1 MNRRSFEEYRSSDLL
16 GALDDDW
23 LQAIEETPDD
33 LDYFLSLAE
42 PLAEAG
48 EAERARDLLELYLDE
63 LAERR
68 LWPVR
73 LELLRRAGKLA
84 VKPNRLQKEV
94 LSTLEAIWG
103 DRPTF
108 REMVEHVGL
117 HRSIDEPAKIWDRAT
132 RLQSLLLYD
141 VGAVVAMSGQGVG
154 RVAEVN
160 LPLESLKIDF
170 DKKSGVTVGF
180 RAAAKLLK
188 PLPEGHL
195 LRRQIED
202 PEGLAR
208 LRDENPAELL
218 RAALE
223 TSEKP
228 MTAAEIRELL
238 AGIVDTSQWTS
249 WWAAARKHPQVTAST
264 GGRQAYRWEA
274 SAAGALASVRGSFD
288 RAEPRARL
296 EIFRKNA
303 TRDEALAREMA
314 GDLASTAAE
323 VADSQPGLAFEIWFT
338 LERAGR
344 LPEALDPV
352 IEQLVG
358 AQADASALLTGV
370 EDRLLR
376 ERALAMMRER
386 RADWL
391 EVYRD
396 HFVREADPRVLSLLF
411 DGIAETSPEAAE
423 RLLDDLMAQPRRS
436 PAAFVWL
443 VERAAEEE
451 SLRTRSP
458 LRLIQQLL
466 ASMIASEFAPF
477 RARLRPL
484 VESGGTL
491 PRLFPHLEEDQ
502 AKSAL
507 ESIRRSAALETYQK
521 EPLANALLLRFPIL
535 REESTGGPIYST
547 AEAIAA
553 KRSELKRL
561 QEVEIPANR
570 KAIEEARAMGDLREN
585 FEYKSARER
594 HEYLNARVAALHR
607 DLGRAR
613 PIEFAKLDPSEVRIG
628 CRVHLVGE
636 AGIERAFTLLG
647 PWDSQ
652 PEKGILSYES
662 ELARAMLGRKVGEP
676 VRVGEASFEVVA
688 IEPYRAD

>member
-1 MNRRSFEEYRSSDLL
+1 VNRRSFEEYRSSDLL

-63 LAERR
+63 LGERR
-68 LWPVR
+68 LWSVR
-73 LELLRRAGKLA
+73 LDLLRRAGKLA

-264 GGRQAYRWEA
+264 GGRPADRWEA

-296 EIFRKNA
+296 EIFRKNS

-411 DGIAETSPEAAE
+411 DGIAERSPEAAE

-466 ASMIASEFAPF
+466 ASMIASEFTPF

-521 EPLANALLLRFPIL
+521 EPLANALVLRFPIL

-547 AEAIAA
+547 TEAIAA

-662 ELARAMLGRKVGEP
+662 ELARAILGRKVGEP

>member
-411 DGIAETSPEAAE
+411 DGIAESSPEAAA

-676 VRVGEASFEVVA
+676 VRVGETSFEVVA

>member
-386 RADWL
+386 RVDWL

-411 DGIAETSPEAAE
+411 DGIAESSPEAAA

-676 VRVGEASFEVVA
+676 VRVGETSFEVVA